1 MIRLKNIE
9 ENHQTNLK
17 EIQDCLNDECE
28 EMRAITNLLLETDA
42 NPYSFLPDE
51 WAAVF
56 DTSHGF
62 AWLLRMI
69 YHALVD
75 DGEIS
80 FPIVNGEPRIR
91 FVSRWEDNYEQYAL
105 SDAEKHFKRERGNT
119 YNIEQC
125 KDVFDFVDKF
135 STFNTNEV
143 KRWFITESARFGID
157 FAVKHYSNYAK
168 FNPDWEF
175 DDQILE
181 EIEEVRQRY
190 FKAGLKV
197 KDD

>member
-1 MIRLKNIE
+1 MLRLKNIE
-9 ENHQTNLK
+9 ENHQTDLK
-17 EIQDCLNDECE
+17 EIQDYLNDECE
-28 EMRAITNLLLETDA
+28 EMRAITKLLVETDV
-42 NPYSFLPDE
+42 NPYRFLPNE
-51 WAAVF
+51 WANGF
-56 DTSHGF
+56 ETSSGF
-62 AWLLRMI
+62 ASLLNMI
-69 YHALVD
+69 HHALVD

-80 FPIVNGEPRIR
+80 FPIVNGEPRII

-105 SDAEKHFKRERGNT
+105 SETKKHFMRELGNT

-157 FAVKHYSNYAK
+157 FAVEHYSNYAK

-175 DDQILE
+175 DDQTLE

-190 FKAGLKV
+190 IKAGLKV